1 MELELNDMLLK
12 GEIEIDES
20 LIYRSKKGCQNR

>member
-20 LIYRSKKGCQNR
+20 LIYRSKKGYQNR